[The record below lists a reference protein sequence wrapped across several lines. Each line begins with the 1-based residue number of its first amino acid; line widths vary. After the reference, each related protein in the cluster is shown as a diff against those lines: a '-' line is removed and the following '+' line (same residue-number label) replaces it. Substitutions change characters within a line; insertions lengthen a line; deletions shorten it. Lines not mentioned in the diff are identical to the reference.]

1 MLTGGFSAN
10 SDTQEASDDQS
21 GQSLFSCT
29 KETNHTASQSGSRP
43 VGEAVLPTPPLHP
56 HLQELSDNLGL
67 MITRFNLNIQQHST
81 VI

>member
-21 GQSLFSCT
+21 RQSLFSCT
-29 KETNHTASQSGSRP
+29 KETNHTASQSRSRP
-43 VGEAVLPTPPLHP
+43 VGEAAPPLHP
-56 HLQELSDNLGL
+56 HPQELSDNLGL